1 MTLEEIK
8 NKIEQLQAE
17 RRILFDKKKPI
28 DDRLLSSYD
37 EIENLEDERDTLVLA
52 QNPSMDWKQ
61 LFEMNK
67 DASTVA
73 HKHLSNRLQE
83 EFGMMRGG
91 VWTATGEVAVS
102 LVVDKT
108 NESVKKAVAGIETLM
123 KVLQPHEDGY
133 IWFKILENTCGEYGS
148 YKLMAKPG
156 EFVLTIT
163 SYGTPRKIES
173 FDTAIAAVKYIQK
186 HHLVS

>member
-28 DDRLLSSYD
+28 DDRLLSSCD
-37 EIENLEDERDTLVLA
+37 EIRKLQDERDTLVLA
-52 QNPSMDWKQ
+52 QNPTMDWKQ
-61 LFEMNK
+61 LFEINK
-67 DASTVA
+67 DSSSVA
-73 HKHLSNRLQE
+73 YKHLSNRLQE

-91 VWTATGEVAVS
+91 VWIDTGEVAVS
-102 LVVDKT
+102 LVVDET
-108 NESVKKAVAGIETLM
+108 DESVKKTVAGIETLM

-133 IWFKILENTCGEYGS
+133 IRFNILENTCGEYGS
-148 YKLMAKPG
+148 YDLRTKPG
-156 EFVLTIT
+156 EFVLTIS

-186 HHLVS
+186 HHPAG